1 MAYTY
6 DDFVKA
12 ANQSGLMG
20 QFSQDDLNLA
30 QKYPEFGLSVL
41 SLKKDYNNAATA
53 EQRLLANQAANEL
66 RKSYGNYS
74 GGADGGSFR
83 LESKL
88 NRRSDDLL
96 DQLGSFGSFSYDE
109 APAYENAFA
118 QQQKDLLD
126 RILNREDFSWSKET
140 DPQWSSYKKSYL
152 REGDRA
158 TANALA
164 QASAASGGR
173 PSSYAVNAATQA
185 GDYYA
190 TKLNDVIPT
199 LYQQAY
205 ERYLDE
211 YNMKLKDLNAVN
223 QQEQLDYAKYLDRL
237 GQFNTDRGF
246 AYQNYADDYDRLR
259 SQLADVQGQ
268 DQIDYARYLDETSRQ
283 QTAQDSIRSQVDAIL
298 AAGGSP
304 SANLVSESG
313 YSSEYVKALE
323 DAYRKQEAEKAAKK
337 SGSGGGSTRR
347 SGGTSGG
354 NTTDGNESGL
364 DYQGLFE
371 AAKKSGNPKS
381 WLAQKAN
388 YQKFGFTS
396 SSGLYSD
403 YETWLENGGVS
414 NSSKTMAQGPF
425 IALLS
430 GFNTSLKNGEGE
442 RILSTLDKT
451 WPMMTSEQKAEMQK
465 LLKQYGYSY
474 EEG

>member
-41 SLKKDYNNAATA
+41 SLKKDYNNATTA

-96 DQLGSFGSFSYDE
+96 DQLGSFGSFSYGE
-109 APAYENAFA
+109 APTYENTFA

-173 PSSYAVNAATQA
+173 PSSHAVNAATQA

-211 YNMKLKDLNAVN
+211 YNMKLKDLNTVN

-268 DQIDYARYLDETSRQ
+268 DQIDYARYLDEASRR

-337 SGSGGGSTRR
+337 SGSGGGGTMSLTTAKAMAKEGQFTDTVLNTLRKAGFTDDYIAQVYGYTGFGTGRDKLGYDEDEGIFTWNGRR
-347 SGGTSGG
+347 YNSPEALAE
-354 NTTDGNESGL
+354 DL
-364 DYQGLFE
+364 D
-371 AAKKSGNPKS
+371 
-381 WLAQKAN
+381 KAN
-388 YQKFGFTS
+388 LTDAEKATIS
-396 SSGLYSD
+396 RRL
-403 YETWLENGGVS
+403 
-414 NSSKTMAQGPF
+414 KA
-425 IALLS
+425 S
-430 GFNTSLKNGEGE
+430 GFNITF
-442 RILSTLDKT
+442 
-451 WPMMTSEQKAEMQK
+451 
-465 LLKQYGYSY
+465 
-474 EEG
+474 

>member
-96 DQLGSFGSFSYDE
+96 DQLGSFGSFSYGE
-109 APAYENAFA
+109 APTYENTFA

-126 RILNREDFSWSKET
+126 RILNREDFSWSRET

-164 QASAASGGR
+164 KASAASGGR
-173 PSSYAVNAATQA
+173 PSTYAVNVATQA

-268 DQIDYARYLDETSRQ
+268 DQIDYARYLDEVSRQ

-337 SGSGGGSTRR
+337 SGSGGG
-347 SGGTSGG
+347 GTMSLTTAKAMAKEGQFTDTVL
-354 NTTDGNESGL
+354 NTL
-364 DYQGLFE
+364 R
-371 AAKKSGNPKS
+371 
-381 WLAQKAN
+381 KA
-388 YQKFGFTS
+388 GFTD
-396 SSGLYSD
+396 D
-403 YETWLENGGVS
+403 YIAQVYGYTGFGTGRDKLGYDEDEGIFTWNGRRY
-414 NSSKTMAQGPF
+414 NSPE
-425 IALLS
+425 ALAEDLDRANLTDAEKATISRRLKAS
-430 GFNTSLKNGEGE
+430 GFNITF
-442 RILSTLDKT
+442 
-451 WPMMTSEQKAEMQK
+451 
-465 LLKQYGYSY
+465 
-474 EEG
+474 

>member
-30 QKYPEFGLSVL
+30 QKHPEFGLSVL
-41 SLKKDYNNAATA
+41 SLKKDYNNATTA

-96 DQLGSFGSFSYDE
+96 DQLGSFGSFSYGE
-109 APAYENAFA
+109 APTYENTFA

-152 REGDRA
+152 REGDRV

-164 QASAASGGR
+164 KASAASGGR

-268 DQIDYARYLDETSRQ
+268 DQIDYARYLDEASRQ

-337 SGSGGGSTRR
+337 SGSGGG
-347 SGGTSGG
+347 GTMSLTTAKAMAKEGQFTDAVL
-354 NTTDGNESGL
+354 NTL
-364 DYQGLFE
+364 R
-371 AAKKSGNPKS
+371 
-381 WLAQKAN
+381 KA
-388 YQKFGFTS
+388 GFTD
-396 SSGLYSD
+396 D
-403 YETWLENGGVS
+403 YIAQVYGYTGFGTGRDKLGYDEDEGIFTWNGRRY
-414 NSSKTMAQGPF
+414 NSPE
-425 IALLS
+425 ALAEDLDRANLTDAEKATISRRLKAS
-430 GFNTSLKNGEGE
+430 GFNITF
-442 RILSTLDKT
+442 
-451 WPMMTSEQKAEMQK
+451 
-465 LLKQYGYSY
+465 
-474 EEG
+474 

>member
-41 SLKKDYNNAATA
+41 SLKKDYNNATTA

-88 NRRSDDLL
+88 NRRADDLL

-173 PSSYAVNAATQA
+173 PSSHAVNAATQA

-223 QQEQLDYAKYLDRL
+223 LQEQLDYAKYLDRL

-268 DQIDYARYLDETSRQ
+268 DQIDYARYLDEASRQ

-337 SGSGGGSTRR
+337 SGSGGG
-347 SGGTSGG
+347 GTMSLTTAKAMAKEGQFTDAVL
-354 NTTDGNESGL
+354 NTL
-364 DYQGLFE
+364 R
-371 AAKKSGNPKS
+371 
-381 WLAQKAN
+381 KA
-388 YQKFGFTS
+388 GFTD
-396 SSGLYSD
+396 D
-403 YETWLENGGVS
+403 YIAQVYGYTGFGTGRDKLGYDEDEGIFTWNGRRY
-414 NSSKTMAQGPF
+414 NSPE
-425 IALLS
+425 ALAEDLDRANLTDAEKATISRRLKAS
-430 GFNTSLKNGEGE
+430 GFNITF
-442 RILSTLDKT
+442 
-451 WPMMTSEQKAEMQK
+451 
-465 LLKQYGYSY
+465 
-474 EEG
+474 

>member
-88 NRRSDDLL
+88 NRRADDLL
-96 DQLGSFGSFSYDE
+96 GQIGSFGSFSYDE
-109 APAYENAFA
+109 APTYENAFA

-211 YNMKLKDLNAVN
+211 YNMKLKDLNTVN
-223 QQEQLDYAKYLDRL
+223 QQEQLDYAKHLDRL

-268 DQIDYARYLDETSRQ
+268 DQIDYARYLDEASRQ

-337 SGSGGGSTRR
+337 SGSGGG
-347 SGGTSGG
+347 GTMSLTTAKEMAKEGQFTDTVL
-354 NTTDGNESGL
+354 NTL
-364 DYQGLFE
+364 R
-371 AAKKSGNPKS
+371 
-381 WLAQKAN
+381 KA
-388 YQKFGFTS
+388 GFTD
-396 SSGLYSD
+396 D
-403 YETWLENGGVS
+403 YIAQVYGYTGFGTGRDKLGYDEDEGIFTWNGRRYNSPEALVEDLDRANLTDAEKATISRRLE
-414 NSSKTMAQGPF
+414 A
-425 IALLS
+425 S
-430 GFNTSLKNGEGE
+430 GFNITF
-442 RILSTLDKT
+442 
-451 WPMMTSEQKAEMQK
+451 
-465 LLKQYGYSY
+465 
-474 EEG
+474 

>member
-41 SLKKDYNNAATA
+41 SLKKDYNNATTA

-88 NRRSDDLL
+88 NRRADDLL
-96 DQLGSFGSFSYDE
+96 GQIGSFGSFSYDE
-109 APAYENAFA
+109 APTYENAFA

-164 QASAASGGR
+164 KASAASGGR

-268 DQIDYARYLDETSRQ
+268 DQIDYARYLDEASRQ

-337 SGSGGGSTRR
+337 RGSGGG
-347 SGGTSGG
+347 GTMSLTTAKAMAKEGQFTDTVL
-354 NTTDGNESGL
+354 NTL
-364 DYQGLFE
+364 R
-371 AAKKSGNPKS
+371 
-381 WLAQKAN
+381 KA
-388 YQKFGFTS
+388 GFTDDYIAQVYGYTGFG
-396 SSGLYSD
+396 SGRDKLGYD
-403 YETWLENGGVS
+403 EDEGIFTWNGRRY
-414 NSSKTMAQGPF
+414 NSPE
-425 IALLS
+425 ALAEDLDRANLTDAEKATISRRLKAS
-430 GFNTSLKNGEGE
+430 GFNITF
-442 RILSTLDKT
+442 
-451 WPMMTSEQKAEMQK
+451 
-465 LLKQYGYSY
+465 
-474 EEG
+474 

>member
-30 QKYPEFGLSVL
+30 QKHPEFGLSVL
-41 SLKKDYNNAATA
+41 SLKKDYNNATTA

-88 NRRSDDLL
+88 NRHSDDLL
-96 DQLGSFGSFSYDE
+96 DQLGSFGSFSYGE
-109 APAYENAFA
+109 APTYENTFA

-164 QASAASGGR
+164 KASAASGGR

-268 DQIDYARYLDETSRQ
+268 DQIDYARYLDEASRQ

-337 SGSGGGSTRR
+337 SGSGGG
-347 SGGTSGG
+347 GTMSLTTAKAMAKEGQFTDTVL
-354 NTTDGNESGL
+354 NTL
-364 DYQGLFE
+364 R
-371 AAKKSGNPKS
+371 
-381 WLAQKAN
+381 KA
-388 YQKFGFTS
+388 GFTD
-396 SSGLYSD
+396 D
-403 YETWLENGGVS
+403 YIAQVYGYTGFGTGRDKLGYDEDEGIFTWNGRRY
-414 NSSKTMAQGPF
+414 NSPE
-425 IALLS
+425 ALAEDLDRANLTDAEKATISRRLKAS
-430 GFNTSLKNGEGE
+430 GFNITF
-442 RILSTLDKT
+442 
-451 WPMMTSEQKAEMQK
+451 
-465 LLKQYGYSY
+465 
-474 EEG
+474 

>member
-88 NRRSDDLL
+88 NRRADDLL
-96 DQLGSFGSFSYDE
+96 DQIGSFGSFSYDE

-190 TKLNDVIPT
+190 AKLNDVIPT

-268 DQIDYARYLDETSRQ
+268 DQIDYARYLDEASRQ

-337 SGSGGGSTRR
+337 SGSGGG
-347 SGGTSGG
+347 GTMSLTTAKAMAKEGQFTDTVL
-354 NTTDGNESGL
+354 NTL
-364 DYQGLFE
+364 R
-371 AAKKSGNPKS
+371 
-381 WLAQKAN
+381 KA
-388 YQKFGFTS
+388 GFTD
-396 SSGLYSD
+396 D
-403 YETWLENGGVS
+403 YIAQVYGYTGFGTGRDKLGYDEDEGIFTWNGRRY
-414 NSSKTMAQGPF
+414 NSPE
-425 IALLS
+425 ALAEDLDRANLTDAEKATISRRLKAS
-430 GFNTSLKNGEGE
+430 GFNITF
-442 RILSTLDKT
+442 
-451 WPMMTSEQKAEMQK
+451 
-465 LLKQYGYSY
+465 
-474 EEG
+474 

>member
-88 NRRSDDLL
+88 NRRADDLL
-96 DQLGSFGSFSYDE
+96 GQIGSFGSFSYDE
-109 APAYENAFA
+109 APTYENAFA

-211 YNMKLKDLNAVN
+211 YNMKLKDLNTVN

-268 DQIDYARYLDETSRQ
+268 DQIDYARYLDEVSRQ

-337 SGSGGGSTRR
+337 SGSGGG
-347 SGGTSGG
+347 GTMSLTTAKAMAKEGQFTDTVL
-354 NTTDGNESGL
+354 NTL
-364 DYQGLFE
+364 R
-371 AAKKSGNPKS
+371 
-381 WLAQKAN
+381 KA
-388 YQKFGFTS
+388 GFTD
-396 SSGLYSD
+396 D
-403 YETWLENGGVS
+403 YIAQVYGYTGFGTGRDKLGYDEDEGILTWNGRRY
-414 NSSKTMAQGPF
+414 NSPE
-425 IALLS
+425 ALAEDLDRANLTDAEKATISRRLKAS
-430 GFNTSLKNGEGE
+430 GFNITF
-442 RILSTLDKT
+442 
-451 WPMMTSEQKAEMQK
+451 
-465 LLKQYGYSY
+465 
-474 EEG
+474 

>member
-41 SLKKDYNNAATA
+41 SLKKDYNNATTA

-96 DQLGSFGSFSYDE
+96 DQLGSFDSFSYGE
-109 APAYENAFA
+109 APTYENTFA

-173 PSSYAVNAATQA
+173 PSSHAVNAATQA

-211 YNMKLKDLNAVN
+211 YNMKLKDLNTVN

-268 DQIDYARYLDETSRQ
+268 DQIDYARYLDEASRQ

-337 SGSGGGSTRR
+337 SGSGGG
-347 SGGTSGG
+347 GTMSLTTAKAMAKEGQFTDTVL
-354 NTTDGNESGL
+354 NTL
-364 DYQGLFE
+364 R
-371 AAKKSGNPKS
+371 
-381 WLAQKAN
+381 KA
-388 YQKFGFTS
+388 GFTD
-396 SSGLYSD
+396 D
-403 YETWLENGGVS
+403 YIAQVYGYTGFGTGRDKLGYDEDEGIFTWNGRRY
-414 NSSKTMAQGPF
+414 NSPE
-425 IALLS
+425 ALAEDLDRANLTDAEKATISRRLKAS
-430 GFNTSLKNGEGE
+430 GFNITF
-442 RILSTLDKT
+442 
-451 WPMMTSEQKAEMQK
+451 
-465 LLKQYGYSY
+465 
-474 EEG
+474 

>member
-88 NRRSDDLL
+88 NRRADDLL
-96 DQLGSFGSFSYDE
+96 GQIGSFGSFSYDE
-109 APAYENAFA
+109 APAYENAFV

-211 YNMKLKDLNAVN
+211 YNMKLKDLNTVN

-268 DQIDYARYLDETSRQ
+268 DQIDYARYLDEVSRQ

-337 SGSGGGSTRR
+337 SGSGGG
-347 SGGTSGG
+347 GTMSLTTAKAMAKEGQFTDTVL
-354 NTTDGNESGL
+354 NTL
-364 DYQGLFE
+364 R
-371 AAKKSGNPKS
+371 
-381 WLAQKAN
+381 KA
-388 YQKFGFTS
+388 GFTD
-396 SSGLYSD
+396 D
-403 YETWLENGGVS
+403 YIAQVYGYTGFGTGRDKLGYDEDEGIFTWNGRRY
-414 NSSKTMAQGPF
+414 NSPE
-425 IALLS
+425 ALAEDLDRANLTDAEKATISRRLKAS
-430 GFNTSLKNGEGE
+430 GFNITF
-442 RILSTLDKT
+442 
-451 WPMMTSEQKAEMQK
+451 
-465 LLKQYGYSY
+465 
-474 EEG
+474 

>member
-88 NRRSDDLL
+88 NRRADDLL
-96 DQLGSFGSFSYDE
+96 GQIGSFGSFSYDE
-109 APAYENAFA
+109 APTYENAFA

-126 RILNREDFSWSKET
+126 RILNREGFSWSKET

-268 DQIDYARYLDETSRQ
+268 DQIDYARYLDEVSRQ

-337 SGSGGGSTRR
+337 SGSGGG
-347 SGGTSGG
+347 GTMSLTTAKAMAKEGQFTDTVL
-354 NTTDGNESGL
+354 NTL
-364 DYQGLFE
+364 R
-371 AAKKSGNPKS
+371 
-381 WLAQKAN
+381 KA
-388 YQKFGFTS
+388 GFTD
-396 SSGLYSD
+396 D
-403 YETWLENGGVS
+403 YIAQVYGYTGFGTGRDKLGYDEDEGIFTWNGRRY
-414 NSSKTMAQGPF
+414 NSPE
-425 IALLS
+425 ALAEDLDRANLTDAEKATISRRLKAS
-430 GFNTSLKNGEGE
+430 GFNITF
-442 RILSTLDKT
+442 
-451 WPMMTSEQKAEMQK
+451 
-465 LLKQYGYSY
+465 
-474 EEG
+474 

>member
-6 DDFVKA
+6 DDFVNA

-41 SLKKDYNNAATA
+41 SLKKDYNNATTA

-88 NRRSDDLL
+88 NRQADDLL

-109 APAYENAFA
+109 APTYENAFA

-126 RILNREDFSWSKET
+126 RILNREDFAWSKET

-268 DQIDYARYLDETSRQ
+268 DQIDYARYLDEVSRQ
-283 QTAQDSIRSQVDAIL
+283 QTAQDSIRGQVDAIL

-337 SGSGGGSTRR
+337 SSGGG
-347 SGGTSGG
+347 GTMSLTTAKAMAKEGQFTDAVL
-354 NTTDGNESGL
+354 NTL
-364 DYQGLFE
+364 R
-371 AAKKSGNPKS
+371 
-381 WLAQKAN
+381 KA
-388 YQKFGFTS
+388 GFTD
-396 SSGLYSD
+396 D
-403 YETWLENGGVS
+403 YIAQVYGYTGFGTGRDKLGYDEDEGIFTWNGRRY
-414 NSSKTMAQGPF
+414 NSPEALAEDLDRANLTDAEKTT
-425 IALLS
+425 IARRLKAS
-430 GFNTSLKNGEGE
+430 GFNITF
-442 RILSTLDKT
+442 
-451 WPMMTSEQKAEMQK
+451 
-465 LLKQYGYSY
+465 
-474 EEG
+474 

>member
-6 DDFVKA
+6 DDFVNA

-41 SLKKDYNNAATA
+41 SLKKDYNNATTA

-88 NRRSDDLL
+88 NRRADDLL
-96 DQLGSFGSFSYDE
+96 DQLGGFGSFSYGE
-109 APAYENAFA
+109 APTYENAFA

-190 TKLNDVIPT
+190 TKLNDMIPT

-268 DQIDYARYLDETSRQ
+268 DQIDYARYLDEVSRQ

-337 SGSGGGSTRR
+337 SSGGG
-347 SGGTSGG
+347 GTMSLTTAKAMAKEGQFTDAVL
-354 NTTDGNESGL
+354 NTL
-364 DYQGLFE
+364 R
-371 AAKKSGNPKS
+371 
-381 WLAQKAN
+381 KA
-388 YQKFGFTS
+388 GFTD
-396 SSGLYSD
+396 D
-403 YETWLENGGVS
+403 YIAQVYGYTGFGTGRDKLGYDEDEGIFTWNGRRY
-414 NSSKTMAQGPF
+414 NSPE
-425 IALLS
+425 ALAEDLDRANLTDAEKATISRRLKAS
-430 GFNTSLKNGEGE
+430 GFNITF
-442 RILSTLDKT
+442 
-451 WPMMTSEQKAEMQK
+451 
-465 LLKQYGYSY
+465 
-474 EEG
+474 

>member
-88 NRRSDDLL
+88 NRRADDLL
-96 DQLGSFGSFSYDE
+96 GQIGSFGSFSYDE
-109 APAYENAFA
+109 APTYENAFA

-211 YNMKLKDLNAVN
+211 YNMKLKDLNTVN
-223 QQEQLDYAKYLDRL
+223 QQEQLDYAKHLDRL

-268 DQIDYARYLDETSRQ
+268 DQIDYARYLDEASRQ

-337 SGSGGGSTRR
+337 SGSGGG
-347 SGGTSGG
+347 GTMSLTTAKEMAKEGQFTDTVL
-354 NTTDGNESGL
+354 NTL
-364 DYQGLFE
+364 R
-371 AAKKSGNPKS
+371 
-381 WLAQKAN
+381 KA
-388 YQKFGFTS
+388 GFTD
-396 SSGLYSD
+396 D
-403 YETWLENGGVS
+403 YIAQVYGYTGFGTGRDKLGYDEDEGIFTWNGRRYNSPEALAEDLDRANLTDAEKATISRRLE
-414 NSSKTMAQGPF
+414 A
-425 IALLS
+425 S
-430 GFNTSLKNGEGE
+430 GFNITS
-442 RILSTLDKT
+442 
-451 WPMMTSEQKAEMQK
+451 
-465 LLKQYGYSY
+465 
-474 EEG
+474 

>member
-30 QKYPEFGLSVL
+30 QKHPEFGLSVL
-41 SLKKDYNNAATA
+41 SLKKDYNNATTA

-96 DQLGSFGSFSYDE
+96 DQLGSFGSFSYGE
-109 APAYENAFA
+109 APTYENTFA

-337 SGSGGGSTRR
+337 SGSGGGSTM
-347 SGGTSGG
+347 SLTTAKAMAKEGQFTDAVL
-354 NTTDGNESGL
+354 NTL
-364 DYQGLFE
+364 R
-371 AAKKSGNPKS
+371 
-381 WLAQKAN
+381 KA
-388 YQKFGFTS
+388 GFTD
-396 SSGLYSD
+396 D
-403 YETWLENGGVS
+403 YIAQVYGYTGFGTGRDKLGYDEDEGIFTWNGRRY
-414 NSSKTMAQGPF
+414 NSPE
-425 IALLS
+425 ALAEDLDRANLTDAEKATISRRLKAS
-430 GFNTSLKNGEGE
+430 GFNITF
-442 RILSTLDKT
+442 
-451 WPMMTSEQKAEMQK
+451 
-465 LLKQYGYSY
+465 
-474 EEG
+474 

>member
-41 SLKKDYNNAATA
+41 SLKKDYNNATTA

-88 NRRSDDLL
+88 NRRADDLL
-96 DQLGSFGSFSYDE
+96 GQIGSFGTFSYDE
-109 APAYENAFA
+109 APTYENAFA

-164 QASAASGGR
+164 KASAASGGR

-268 DQIDYARYLDETSRQ
+268 DQIDYARYLDEASRQ

-337 SGSGGGSTRR
+337 SGSGGG
-347 SGGTSGG
+347 GTMSLTTAKAMAKEGQFTDAVL
-354 NTTDGNESGL
+354 NTL
-364 DYQGLFE
+364 R
-371 AAKKSGNPKS
+371 
-381 WLAQKAN
+381 KA
-388 YQKFGFTS
+388 GFTD
-396 SSGLYSD
+396 D
-403 YETWLENGGVS
+403 YIAQVYGYTGFGTGRDKLGYDEDEGIFTWNGRRY
-414 NSSKTMAQGPF
+414 NSPE
-425 IALLS
+425 ALAEDLDRANLTDAEKATISRRLKAS
-430 GFNTSLKNGEGE
+430 GFNITF
-442 RILSTLDKT
+442 
-451 WPMMTSEQKAEMQK
+451 
-465 LLKQYGYSY
+465 
-474 EEG
+474 

>member
-88 NRRSDDLL
+88 NRRADDLL
-96 DQLGSFGSFSYDE
+96 GQIGSFGSFSYDE
-109 APAYENAFA
+109 APTYENAFA

-164 QASAASGGR
+164 KASAASGGR

-268 DQIDYARYLDETSRQ
+268 DQIDYARYLDEASRQ

-337 SGSGGGSTRR
+337 SGSGGG
-347 SGGTSGG
+347 GTMSLTTAKAMAKEGQFTDAVL
-354 NTTDGNESGL
+354 NTL
-364 DYQGLFE
+364 R
-371 AAKKSGNPKS
+371 
-381 WLAQKAN
+381 KA
-388 YQKFGFTS
+388 GFTD
-396 SSGLYSD
+396 D
-403 YETWLENGGVS
+403 YIAQVYGYTGFGTGRDKLGYDEDEGIFTWNGRRYNSPEALVEDLDRANLTDAEKATISRRLE
-414 NSSKTMAQGPF
+414 A
-425 IALLS
+425 S
-430 GFNTSLKNGEGE
+430 GFNITF
-442 RILSTLDKT
+442 
-451 WPMMTSEQKAEMQK
+451 
-465 LLKQYGYSY
+465 
-474 EEG
+474 

>member
-6 DDFVKA
+6 DDFVNA

-41 SLKKDYNNAATA
+41 SLKKDYNNATTA

-88 NRRSDDLL
+88 NRRADDLL
-96 DQLGSFGSFSYDE
+96 DQLGGFGSFSYDE
-109 APAYENAFA
+109 APTYENAFA

-126 RILNREDFSWSKET
+126 RILNREDFSWNKET

-190 TKLNDVIPT
+190 TKLNDMIPT

-268 DQIDYARYLDETSRQ
+268 DQIDYARYLDEVSRQ

-337 SGSGGGSTRR
+337 SSGGG
-347 SGGTSGG
+347 GTMSLTTAKAMAKEGQFTDAVL
-354 NTTDGNESGL
+354 NTL
-364 DYQGLFE
+364 R
-371 AAKKSGNPKS
+371 
-381 WLAQKAN
+381 KA
-388 YQKFGFTS
+388 GFTD
-396 SSGLYSD
+396 D
-403 YETWLENGGVS
+403 YIAQVYGYTGFGTGRDKLGYDEDEGIFTWNGRRY
-414 NSSKTMAQGPF
+414 NSPE
-425 IALLS
+425 ALAEDLDRANLTDAEKATISRRLKAS
-430 GFNTSLKNGEGE
+430 GFNITF
-442 RILSTLDKT
+442 
-451 WPMMTSEQKAEMQK
+451 
-465 LLKQYGYSY
+465 
-474 EEG
+474 

>member
-109 APAYENAFA
+109 APTYENTFA

-173 PSSYAVNAATQA
+173 PSSHAVNAATQA

-211 YNMKLKDLNAVN
+211 YNMKLKDLNTVN

-268 DQIDYARYLDETSRQ
+268 DQIDYARYLDEVSRQ

-337 SGSGGGSTRR
+337 SGSGGG
-347 SGGTSGG
+347 GTMSLTTAKAMAKEGQFTDTVL
-354 NTTDGNESGL
+354 NTL
-364 DYQGLFE
+364 R
-371 AAKKSGNPKS
+371 
-381 WLAQKAN
+381 KA
-388 YQKFGFTS
+388 GFTD
-396 SSGLYSD
+396 D
-403 YETWLENGGVS
+403 YIAQVYGYTGFGTGRDKLGYDEDEGIFTWNGRRY
-414 NSSKTMAQGPF
+414 NSPE
-425 IALLS
+425 ALAEDLDRANLTNAEKATISRRLKAS
-430 GFNTSLKNGEGE
+430 GFNITF
-442 RILSTLDKT
+442 
-451 WPMMTSEQKAEMQK
+451 
-465 LLKQYGYSY
+465 
-474 EEG
+474 

>member
-20 QFSQDDLNLA
+20 QFSRDDLNLA

-41 SLKKDYNNAATA
+41 SLKKDYNNATTA

-88 NRRSDDLL
+88 NRQEDDLL
-96 DQLGSFGSFSYDE
+96 DRLGSFGSFSYGE
-109 APAYENAFA
+109 APTYENAFA

-126 RILNREDFSWSKET
+126 RILNREDFSWSKES

-190 TKLNDVIPT
+190 TKLNDMIPT

-268 DQIDYARYLDETSRQ
+268 DQIDYARYLDEVSRQ
-283 QTAQDSIRSQVDAIL
+283 QTAQNSIRGQVDAIL

-337 SGSGGGSTRR
+337 SSSGGG
-347 SGGTSGG
+347 GTMSLTTAKAMAKEGQLTDAVL
-354 NTTDGNESGL
+354 NTL
-364 DYQGLFE
+364 R
-371 AAKKSGNPKS
+371 
-381 WLAQKAN
+381 KA
-388 YQKFGFTS
+388 GFTD
-396 SSGLYSD
+396 D
-403 YETWLENGGVS
+403 YIAQVYGYTGFGTGRDKLGYDEDEGIFTWNGRRY
-414 NSSKTMAQGPF
+414 NSPE
-425 IALLS
+425 ALAEDLDRANLTDAEKATISRRLKAS
-430 GFNTSLKNGEGE
+430 GFNITF
-442 RILSTLDKT
+442 
-451 WPMMTSEQKAEMQK
+451 
-465 LLKQYGYSY
+465 
-474 EEG
+474 

>member
-41 SLKKDYNNAATA
+41 SLKKDYNNATTA

-109 APAYENAFA
+109 APTYENTFA

-211 YNMKLKDLNAVN
+211 YNMKLKDLNTVN

-268 DQIDYARYLDETSRQ
+268 DQIDYARYLDEASRQ

-337 SGSGGGSTRR
+337 SGSGGG
-347 SGGTSGG
+347 GTMSLTTAKAMAKEGQFTDAVL
-354 NTTDGNESGL
+354 NTL
-364 DYQGLFE
+364 R
-371 AAKKSGNPKS
+371 
-381 WLAQKAN
+381 KA
-388 YQKFGFTS
+388 GFTD
-396 SSGLYSD
+396 D
-403 YETWLENGGVS
+403 YIAQVYGYTGFGAGRDKLGYDEDEGIFTWNGRRY
-414 NSSKTMAQGPF
+414 NSPE
-425 IALLS
+425 ALAEDLDRANLTDAEKATISRRLKAS
-430 GFNTSLKNGEGE
+430 GFNITF
-442 RILSTLDKT
+442 
-451 WPMMTSEQKAEMQK
+451 
-465 LLKQYGYSY
+465 
-474 EEG
+474 

>member
-41 SLKKDYNNAATA
+41 SLKKDYNNATTA

-96 DQLGSFGSFSYDE
+96 DQLGSFGSFSYGE
-109 APAYENAFA
+109 APTYENAFA

-164 QASAASGGR
+164 KASAASGGR

-268 DQIDYARYLDETSRQ
+268 DQIDYARYLDEVSRQ

-337 SGSGGGSTRR
+337 SGRGGG
-347 SGGTSGG
+347 GTMSLTTAKAKAKEGQFTDTVL
-354 NTTDGNESGL
+354 NTL
-364 DYQGLFE
+364 R
-371 AAKKSGNPKS
+371 
-381 WLAQKAN
+381 KA
-388 YQKFGFTS
+388 GFTD
-396 SSGLYSD
+396 D
-403 YETWLENGGVS
+403 YIAQVYGYTGFGTGRDKLGYDEDEGIFTWNGRRY
-414 NSSKTMAQGPF
+414 NSPE
-425 IALLS
+425 ALAEDLDRANLTDAEKATISRRLKAS
-430 GFNTSLKNGEGE
+430 GFNITF
-442 RILSTLDKT
+442 
-451 WPMMTSEQKAEMQK
+451 
-465 LLKQYGYSY
+465 
-474 EEG
+474 

>member
-88 NRRSDDLL
+88 NRRADDLL
-96 DQLGSFGSFSYDE
+96 GQIGSFGSFSYDE
-109 APAYENAFA
+109 APTYENAFA

-268 DQIDYARYLDETSRQ
+268 DQIDYARYLDEASRQ

-337 SGSGGGSTRR
+337 SGSGGG
-347 SGGTSGG
+347 GTMSLTTAKAMAKEGQFTDAVL
-354 NTTDGNESGL
+354 NTL
-364 DYQGLFE
+364 R
-371 AAKKSGNPKS
+371 
-381 WLAQKAN
+381 KA
-388 YQKFGFTS
+388 GFTD
-396 SSGLYSD
+396 D
-403 YETWLENGGVS
+403 YIAQVYGYTGFGTGRDKLGYDEDEGIFTWNGRRY
-414 NSSKTMAQGPF
+414 NSPE
-425 IALLS
+425 ALAEDLDRANLTDAEKATISRRLKAS
-430 GFNTSLKNGEGE
+430 GFNITF
-442 RILSTLDKT
+442 
-451 WPMMTSEQKAEMQK
+451 
-465 LLKQYGYSY
+465 
-474 EEG
+474 

>member
-41 SLKKDYNNAATA
+41 SLKKDYNNATTA

-109 APAYENAFA
+109 APTYENTFA

-173 PSSYAVNAATQA
+173 PSSYAANAATQA

-268 DQIDYARYLDETSRQ
+268 DQIDYARYLDEVSRQ
-283 QTAQDSIRSQVDAIL
+283 QTAQDSIRGQVDAIL

-337 SGSGGGSTRR
+337 SGSGGG
-347 SGGTSGG
+347 GTMSLTTAKAMAKEGQFTDAVL
-354 NTTDGNESGL
+354 NTL
-364 DYQGLFE
+364 R
-371 AAKKSGNPKS
+371 
-381 WLAQKAN
+381 KA
-388 YQKFGFTS
+388 GFTD
-396 SSGLYSD
+396 D
-403 YETWLENGGVS
+403 YIAQVYGYTGFGTGRDKLGYDEDEGIFTWNGRRY
-414 NSSKTMAQGPF
+414 NSPE
-425 IALLS
+425 ALAEDLDRANLTDAEKATISRRLKAS
-430 GFNTSLKNGEGE
+430 GFNITF
-442 RILSTLDKT
+442 
-451 WPMMTSEQKAEMQK
+451 
-465 LLKQYGYSY
+465 
-474 EEG
+474 

>member
-6 DDFVKA
+6 DDFVNA

-41 SLKKDYNNAATA
+41 SLKKDYNNATTA

-88 NRRSDDLL
+88 NRRADDLL
-96 DQLGSFGSFSYDE
+96 DRLGSFGSFSYDE
-109 APAYENAFA
+109 APTYENAFA

-126 RILNREDFSWSKET
+126 RILNREDFAWSKET

-173 PSSYAVNAATQA
+173 PSSHAVNAATQA

-190 TKLNDVIPT
+190 TKLNDMIPT

-211 YNMKLKDLNAVN
+211 YNMKLKDLNTVN

-268 DQIDYARYLDETSRQ
+268 DQIDYTRYLDEASRR
-283 QTAQDSIRSQVDAIL
+283 QTAQDSIRGQVDAIL

-337 SGSGGGSTRR
+337 SGSGGG
-347 SGGTSGG
+347 GTMSLTTAKAMAKEGQFTDAVL
-354 NTTDGNESGL
+354 NTL
-364 DYQGLFE
+364 R
-371 AAKKSGNPKS
+371 
-381 WLAQKAN
+381 KA
-388 YQKFGFTS
+388 GFTD
-396 SSGLYSD
+396 D
-403 YETWLENGGVS
+403 YIAQVYGYTGFGTGRDKLGYDEDEGIFTWNGRRY
-414 NSSKTMAQGPF
+414 NSPEALAEDLDRANLTDAEKAT
-425 IALLS
+425 IARRLKAS
-430 GFNTSLKNGEGE
+430 GFNITF
-442 RILSTLDKT
+442 
-451 WPMMTSEQKAEMQK
+451 
-465 LLKQYGYSY
+465 
-474 EEG
+474 

>member
-96 DQLGSFGSFSYDE
+96 DQLGSFGSFSYGE
-109 APAYENAFA
+109 APTYENAFA

-164 QASAASGGR
+164 KASAASGGR

-211 YNMKLKDLNAVN
+211 YNMKLKDLNTVN

-268 DQIDYARYLDETSRQ
+268 DQIDYARYLDEASRQ

-337 SGSGGGSTRR
+337 SGSGGGGAMSLTTAKAMAKE
-347 SGGTSGG
+347 GQFTDTVL
-354 NTTDGNESGL
+354 NTL
-364 DYQGLFE
+364 R
-371 AAKKSGNPKS
+371 
-381 WLAQKAN
+381 KA
-388 YQKFGFTS
+388 GFTD
-396 SSGLYSD
+396 D
-403 YETWLENGGVS
+403 YIAQVYGYTGFGTGRDKLGYDEDEGIFTWNGRRY
-414 NSSKTMAQGPF
+414 NSPE
-425 IALLS
+425 ALAEDLDRANLTDAEKATISRRLKAS
-430 GFNTSLKNGEGE
+430 GFNITF
-442 RILSTLDKT
+442 
-451 WPMMTSEQKAEMQK
+451 
-465 LLKQYGYSY
+465 
-474 EEG
+474 

>member
-41 SLKKDYNNAATA
+41 SLKKDYNNATTA

-96 DQLGSFGSFSYDE
+96 DQLGSFGSFSYGE
-109 APAYENAFA
+109 APTYENTFA

-173 PSSYAVNAATQA
+173 PSSHAVNAATQA

-211 YNMKLKDLNAVN
+211 YNMKLKDLNTVN

-268 DQIDYARYLDETSRQ
+268 DQIDYARYLDEVSRQ

-337 SGSGGGSTRR
+337 SGSGGG
-347 SGGTSGG
+347 GTMSLTTAKAMAKEGQFTDTVL
-354 NTTDGNESGL
+354 NTL
-364 DYQGLFE
+364 R
-371 AAKKSGNPKS
+371 
-381 WLAQKAN
+381 KA
-388 YQKFGFTS
+388 GFTD
-396 SSGLYSD
+396 D
-403 YETWLENGGVS
+403 YIAQVYGYTGFGTGRDKLGYDEDEGIFTWNGRRYNSPEALAEDLDRANLTDAEKATISRRLE
-414 NSSKTMAQGPF
+414 A
-425 IALLS
+425 S
-430 GFNTSLKNGEGE
+430 GFN
-442 RILSTLDKT
+442 
-451 WPMMTSEQKAEMQK
+451 MTF
-465 LLKQYGYSY
+465 
-474 EEG
+474 

>member
-30 QKYPEFGLSVL
+30 QKHPEFGLSVL
-41 SLKKDYNNAATA
+41 SLKKDYNNATTA

-88 NRRSDDLL
+88 NRQADNLL
-96 DQLGSFGSFSYDE
+96 DQLGSFGSFSYGE
-109 APAYENAFA
+109 APTYENTFA

-126 RILNREDFSWSKET
+126 RILNREDFSWSRET

-164 QASAASGGR
+164 KASAASGGR

-268 DQIDYARYLDETSRQ
+268 DQIDYARYLDEASRQ

-337 SGSGGGSTRR
+337 SGSGGG
-347 SGGTSGG
+347 GTMSLTIAKAMAKEGQFTDTVL
-354 NTTDGNESGL
+354 NTL
-364 DYQGLFE
+364 R
-371 AAKKSGNPKS
+371 
-381 WLAQKAN
+381 KA
-388 YQKFGFTS
+388 GFTD
-396 SSGLYSD
+396 D
-403 YETWLENGGVS
+403 YIAQVYGYTGFGTGRDKLGYDEDEGIFTWNGRRY
-414 NSSKTMAQGPF
+414 NSPE
-425 IALLS
+425 ALAEDLDRANLTDAEKATISRRLKAS
-430 GFNTSLKNGEGE
+430 GFNITF
-442 RILSTLDKT
+442 
-451 WPMMTSEQKAEMQK
+451 
-465 LLKQYGYSY
+465 
-474 EEG
+474 

>member
-20 QFSQDDLNLA
+20 QFSRDDLNLA

-41 SLKKDYNNAATA
+41 SLKKDYNNATTA

-88 NRRSDDLL
+88 NRQEDDLL
-96 DQLGSFGSFSYDE
+96 DRLGSFGSFSYGE
-109 APAYENAFA
+109 APTYENAFA

-126 RILNREDFSWSKET
+126 RILNREDFSWSKES

-190 TKLNDVIPT
+190 TKLNDMIPT

-268 DQIDYARYLDETSRQ
+268 DQIDYARYLDEVSRQ

-337 SGSGGGSTRR
+337 SSSGGG
-347 SGGTSGG
+347 GTMSLTTAKAMAKEGQFTDAVL
-354 NTTDGNESGL
+354 NTL
-364 DYQGLFE
+364 R
-371 AAKKSGNPKS
+371 
-381 WLAQKAN
+381 KA
-388 YQKFGFTS
+388 GFTD
-396 SSGLYSD
+396 D
-403 YETWLENGGVS
+403 YIAQVYGYTGFGTGRDKLGYDEDEGIFTWNGRRY
-414 NSSKTMAQGPF
+414 NSPE
-425 IALLS
+425 ALAEDLDRANLTDAEKATISRRLKAS
-430 GFNTSLKNGEGE
+430 GFNITF
-442 RILSTLDKT
+442 
-451 WPMMTSEQKAEMQK
+451 
-465 LLKQYGYSY
+465 
-474 EEG
+474 

>member
-41 SLKKDYNNAATA
+41 SLKKDYNNATTA

-88 NRRSDDLL
+88 NRRADDLL
-96 DQLGSFGSFSYDE
+96 DRLGSFGSFSYDE
-109 APAYENAFA
+109 APTYENAFA

-126 RILNREDFSWSKET
+126 RILNREDFAWSKET

-190 TKLNDVIPT
+190 TKLNDMIPT

-268 DQIDYARYLDETSRQ
+268 DQIDYARYLDEVSRQ
-283 QTAQDSIRSQVDAIL
+283 QTAQDSIRGQVDAIL

-337 SGSGGGSTRR
+337 SGSGGG
-347 SGGTSGG
+347 GTMSLTTAKAMAKEGQFTDAVL
-354 NTTDGNESGL
+354 NTL
-364 DYQGLFE
+364 R
-371 AAKKSGNPKS
+371 
-381 WLAQKAN
+381 KA
-388 YQKFGFTS
+388 GFTD
-396 SSGLYSD
+396 D
-403 YETWLENGGVS
+403 YIAQVYGYTGFGTGRDKLGYDEDEGIFTWNGRRY
-414 NSSKTMAQGPF
+414 NSPEALAEDLDRANLTDAEKAT
-425 IALLS
+425 IARRLKAS
-430 GFNTSLKNGEGE
+430 GFNITF
-442 RILSTLDKT
+442 
-451 WPMMTSEQKAEMQK
+451 
-465 LLKQYGYSY
+465 
-474 EEG
+474 

>member
-6 DDFVKA
+6 DDFVNA

-41 SLKKDYNNAATA
+41 SLKKDYNNATTA

-88 NRRSDDLL
+88 NRRADDLL
-96 DQLGSFGSFSYDE
+96 DQLGGFGSFSYDE
-109 APAYENAFA
+109 APTYENAFA

-126 RILNREDFSWSKET
+126 RILNREDFSWNKET

-190 TKLNDVIPT
+190 TKLNDMIPT
-199 LYQQAY
+199 LYRQAY

-268 DQIDYARYLDETSRQ
+268 DQIDYARYLDEVSRQ

-337 SGSGGGSTRR
+337 SSGGG
-347 SGGTSGG
+347 GTMSLTTAKAMAKEGQFTDAVL
-354 NTTDGNESGL
+354 NTL
-364 DYQGLFE
+364 R
-371 AAKKSGNPKS
+371 
-381 WLAQKAN
+381 KA
-388 YQKFGFTS
+388 GFTD
-396 SSGLYSD
+396 D
-403 YETWLENGGVS
+403 YIAQVYGYTGFGTGRDKLGYDEDEGIFTWNGRRY
-414 NSSKTMAQGPF
+414 NSPE
-425 IALLS
+425 ALAEDLDRANLTDAEKATISRRLKAS
-430 GFNTSLKNGEGE
+430 GFNITF
-442 RILSTLDKT
+442 
-451 WPMMTSEQKAEMQK
+451 
-465 LLKQYGYSY
+465 
-474 EEG
+474 

>member
-41 SLKKDYNNAATA
+41 SLKKDYNNATTA

-173 PSSYAVNAATQA
+173 PSSHAVNAATQA

-268 DQIDYARYLDETSRQ
+268 DQIDYARYLDEVSRQ

-337 SGSGGGSTRR
+337 SGSGGG
-347 SGGTSGG
+347 GTMSLTTAKAMAKEGQFTDTVL
-354 NTTDGNESGL
+354 NTL
-364 DYQGLFE
+364 R
-371 AAKKSGNPKS
+371 
-381 WLAQKAN
+381 KA
-388 YQKFGFTS
+388 GFTD
-396 SSGLYSD
+396 D
-403 YETWLENGGVS
+403 YIAQVYGYTGFGTGRDKLGYDEDEGIFTWNGRRY
-414 NSSKTMAQGPF
+414 NSPE
-425 IALLS
+425 ALAEDLDRANLTDAEKATISRRLKAS
-430 GFNTSLKNGEGE
+430 GFNITF
-442 RILSTLDKT
+442 
-451 WPMMTSEQKAEMQK
+451 
-465 LLKQYGYSY
+465 
-474 EEG
+474 

>member
-109 APAYENAFA
+109 APTYENTFA

-173 PSSYAVNAATQA
+173 PSSHAVNAATQA

-211 YNMKLKDLNAVN
+211 YNMKLKDLNTVN

-259 SQLADVQGQ
+259 SQLADVRGQ
-268 DQIDYARYLDETSRQ
+268 DQIDYARYLDEASRR

-337 SGSGGGSTRR
+337 SGSGGG
-347 SGGTSGG
+347 GTMSLTTAKAMAKEGQFTDTVL
-354 NTTDGNESGL
+354 NTL
-364 DYQGLFE
+364 R
-371 AAKKSGNPKS
+371 
-381 WLAQKAN
+381 KA
-388 YQKFGFTS
+388 GFTD
-396 SSGLYSD
+396 D
-403 YETWLENGGVS
+403 YIAQVYGYTGFGTGRDKLGYDEDEGIFTWNGRRY
-414 NSSKTMAQGPF
+414 NSPE
-425 IALLS
+425 ALAEDLDRANLTDAEKATISRRLKAS
-430 GFNTSLKNGEGE
+430 GFNITF
-442 RILSTLDKT
+442 
-451 WPMMTSEQKAEMQK
+451 
-465 LLKQYGYSY
+465 
-474 EEG
+474 

>member
-88 NRRSDDLL
+88 NRRADDLL
-96 DQLGSFGSFSYDE
+96 GQIGSFGSFSYDE
-109 APAYENAFA
+109 APTYENAFA

-268 DQIDYARYLDETSRQ
+268 DQIDYARYLDEVSRQ
-283 QTAQDSIRSQVDAIL
+283 RTAQDSIRSQVDAIL

-337 SGSGGGSTRR
+337 SGSGGG
-347 SGGTSGG
+347 GTMSLTTAKAMAKEGKFTDTVL
-354 NTTDGNESGL
+354 NTL
-364 DYQGLFE
+364 R
-371 AAKKSGNPKS
+371 
-381 WLAQKAN
+381 KA
-388 YQKFGFTS
+388 GFTD
-396 SSGLYSD
+396 D
-403 YETWLENGGVS
+403 YIAQVYGYTGFGTGRDKLGYDEDEGIFTWNGRRY
-414 NSSKTMAQGPF
+414 NSRE
-425 IALLS
+425 ALAEDLDRANLTDAEKATISRRLKAS
-430 GFNTSLKNGEGE
+430 GFNITF
-442 RILSTLDKT
+442 
-451 WPMMTSEQKAEMQK
+451 
-465 LLKQYGYSY
+465 
-474 EEG
+474 

>member
-88 NRRSDDLL
+88 NRRADDLL
-96 DQLGSFGSFSYDE
+96 GQIGSFGSFSYDE
-109 APAYENAFA
+109 APTYENAFA

-211 YNMKLKDLNAVN
+211 YNMKLKDLNTVN

-268 DQIDYARYLDETSRQ
+268 DQIDYARYLDEVSRQ

-304 SANLVSESG
+304 SANLVS
-313 YSSEYVKALE
+313 
-323 DAYRKQEAEKAAKK
+323 RKRIQQRVRQ
-337 SGSGGGSTRR
+337 GSGGRLPQAGGREGRKEERKRR
-347 SGGTSGG
+347 RGHHESDDRKG
-354 NTTDGNESGL
+354 NGKRGPVHRH
-364 DYQGLFE
+364 G
-371 AAKKSGNPKS
+371 
-381 WLAQKAN
+381 AQYA
-388 YQKFGFTS
+388 
-396 SSGLYSD
+396 
-403 YETWLENGGVS
+403 
-414 NSSKTMAQGPF
+414 AQGGLHGRLHRAGVRLHRLRDRPRQAGLRRGRGHLHLERQ
-425 IALLS
+425 ALQLAGGAGGGPRQS
-430 GFNTSLKNGEGE
+430 EPHGCRKGYHLKETQSE
-442 RILSTLDKT
+442 RLQHHVLTR
-451 WPMMTSEQKAEMQK
+451 
-465 LLKQYGYSY
+465 
-474 EEG
+474 

>member
-109 APAYENAFA
+109 APTYENAFA

-126 RILNREDFSWSKET
+126 RILNREGFSWSKET

-173 PSSYAVNAATQA
+173 PSSHAVNAATQA

-211 YNMKLKDLNAVN
+211 YNMKLKDLNTVN

-268 DQIDYARYLDETSRQ
+268 DQIDYARYLDEASRQ

-337 SGSGGGSTRR
+337 SGSGGG
-347 SGGTSGG
+347 GTMSLTTAKAMAKEGQFTDAVL
-354 NTTDGNESGL
+354 NTL
-364 DYQGLFE
+364 R
-371 AAKKSGNPKS
+371 
-381 WLAQKAN
+381 KA
-388 YQKFGFTS
+388 GFTD
-396 SSGLYSD
+396 D
-403 YETWLENGGVS
+403 YIAQVYGYTGFGTGRDKLGYDEDEGIFTWNGRRY
-414 NSSKTMAQGPF
+414 NSPE
-425 IALLS
+425 ALAEDLDRANLTDAEKATISRRLKAS
-430 GFNTSLKNGEGE
+430 GFNITF
-442 RILSTLDKT
+442 
-451 WPMMTSEQKAEMQK
+451 
-465 LLKQYGYSY
+465 
-474 EEG
+474 